1 MSGILP
7 PELFTKDNV
16 TPPDSLY
23 EELAEKYPQYVRKT
37 EDGWEIDVWKE
48 RGIFSPAIKE
58 FYARSGDG

>member
-1 MSGILP
+1 MSGLP
-7 PELFTKDNV
+7 PEMFTKDNV
-16 TPPDSLY
+16 TPPDALY

-37 EDGWEIDVWKE
+37 DDGWEIDVWKE